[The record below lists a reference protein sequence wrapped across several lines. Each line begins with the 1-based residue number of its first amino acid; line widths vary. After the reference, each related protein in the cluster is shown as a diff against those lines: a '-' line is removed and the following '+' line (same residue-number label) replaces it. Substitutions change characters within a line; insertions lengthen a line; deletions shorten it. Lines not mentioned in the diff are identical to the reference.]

1 MAEHKLAERIM
12 TVIGEDVVPLT
23 RVGVAK
29 GDKVFGAAILLKADL
44 SVVVVGTNEESV
56 NVLHHGEISALNAY
70 YKLSKEARPSPKD
83 CVFVAT
89 HEPCSL
95 CLSAITWGGFDNF
108 SYFFR

>member
-1 MAEHKLAERIM
+1 ML
-12 TVIGEDVVPLT
+12 PL
-23 RVGVAK
+23 R
-29 GDKVFGAAILLKADL
+29 
-44 SVVVVGTNEESV
+44 GTFVWELTEETI
-56 NVLHHGEISALNAY
+56 VLPLGCLQVSALNAY
-70 YKLSKEARPSPKD
+70 YKLPKETRPSPKD